1 MEGAMSIFSVFTLLG
16 GLAFFIYGM
25 NQMSH
30 SLERIAGEKME
41 SIINGMTKNRFLGL
55 LMGCVITI
63 AIQSSSAVTVMLVG
77 LVNSGIMDLSNTVG
91 VIMGSN
97 IGTTITAW
105 IMSLIGISSDN
116 IFIKMLKPDSFSPL
130 LAFIGII
137 LIMVSKREKRKD
149 LGNGLVGFAILMY
162 GMLLMSGSVEPLAD
176 SPAFANILVS
186 FKNPILGVLTG
197 LVITAII
204 QSSAA
209 SVGMLQ
215 ALSMTGGITYGMAI
229 PIIMGQNIGTCATA
243 ILSSIGVNKN
253 AKRVAVLHLSFNIIG
268 TAFFMIVYFAAHAI
282 FDFAF
287 VEEAIDP
294 VGIAL
299 CHSIFNIGTTAL
311 LLPFTKQLVKLATR
325 AIKTE
330 PEQPVA
336 FIDERIFDRPSVAVS
351 ECVKLSVEMAE
362 MAKQSVELAVHNLF
376 HNSEEGCQE
385 IAKLESTVDIY
396 EDHLGSY
403 LVRLSGT
410 DLTESDSKE
419 VSRVL
424 HSLGNFERMSD
435 HALNLT
441 YSAKEIEE
449 KRLEISDQADLEL
462 GSLETAIHEIIGI
475 TVSAYANMDMEL
487 AQKVEPLEQV
497 IDVLTETIR
506 LHPVD
511 RLQSGA
517 CTIERGFV
525 LADILNNYER
535 ISDHCSNIAVA
546 VLEARSDTYDPHEY
560 LRQIKNMDS
569 PRFRELFTFYRQKY
583 VDHIKELNAATD
595 IK

>member
-282 FDFAF
+282 FAFAF

-294 VGIAL
+294 CFSPSRNSL
-299 CHSIFNIGTTAL
+299 SSWR
-311 LLPFTKQLVKLATR
+311 Q
-325 AIKTE
+325 
-330 PEQPVA
+330 EQ
-336 FIDERIFDRPSVAVS
+336 
-351 ECVKLSVEMAE
+351 
-362 MAKQSVELAVHNLF
+362 
-376 HNSEEGCQE
+376 
-385 IAKLESTVDIY
+385 
-396 EDHLGSY
+396 
-403 LVRLSGT
+403 
-410 DLTESDSKE
+410 
-419 VSRVL
+419 
-424 HSLGNFERMSD
+424 
-435 HALNLT
+435 
-441 YSAKEIEE
+441 
-449 KRLEISDQADLEL
+449 
-462 GSLETAIHEIIGI
+462 
-475 TVSAYANMDMEL
+475 
-487 AQKVEPLEQV
+487 
-497 IDVLTETIR
+497 
-506 LHPVD
+506 
-511 RLQSGA
+511 
-517 CTIERGFV
+517 
-525 LADILNNYER
+525 
-535 ISDHCSNIAVA
+535 
-546 VLEARSDTYDPHEY
+546 
-560 LRQIKNMDS
+560 
-569 PRFRELFTFYRQKY
+569 
-583 VDHIKELNAATD
+583 
-595 IK
+595 